1 MGSIDRVLTE
11 RERAVLTTLVVA
23 ADDPALLAQVPNA
36 RVTRAC
42 GCGCPTIS
50 FNGSDEPGGM
60 GVVADAEAGDASGA
74 ILLFVSAT
82 GQLASLEY
90 AWVTDA
96 PPTEF
101 PAAESLVKARKT

>member
-1 MGSIDRVLTE
+1 MDRALTE
-11 RERAVLTTLVVA
+11 RERAVLTTLVAA
-23 ADDPALLAQVPNA
+23 ADSPTLLAQLPNA
-36 RVTRAC
+36 RVTGAC

-50 FNGSDEPGGM
+50 FSGSDEPGGIE
-60 GVVADAEAGDASGA
+60 VVADAEASDASGA

-101 PAAESLVKARKT
+101 PAAESLIKARKT

>member
-1 MGSIDRVLTE
+1 MRSMDRALTE
-11 RERAVLTTLVVA
+11 RERAVLTTLVEA
-23 ADDPALLAQVPNA
+23 SENPALLAQLPVA
-36 RVTRAC
+36 RVTGVC

-50 FNGSDEPGGM
+50 FRGSDEPGGM
-60 GVVADAEAGDASGA
+60 EVVADAEANDASGA

-101 PAAESLVKARKT
+101 PGAESLIRTRRT

>member
-1 MGSIDRVLTE
+1 MDRALTE
-11 RERAVLTTLVVA
+11 REQAVLTTLVVA
-23 ADDPALLAQVPNA
+23 ADDPALLAQLPKT
-36 RVTRAC
+36 RVTDAC

-50 FNGSDEPGGM
+50 FSGSDEPGGM
-60 GVVADAEAGDASGA
+60 KVVADAEANDASGA

-96 PPTEF
+96 PPEEF
-101 PAAESLVKARKT
+101 PAAKSLIKARKT